1 MNYVAKGH
9 ENLIPMSERSKE
21 EVRELARRGG
31 INSGKTRKAK
41 KTLSDK
47 MNMLLD
53 LPISNN
59 KDFNKLVKLG
69 IKMEDLDNAELIAV
83 ALFNQAKK
91 GDVTA
96 IQEIRKMVGDI
107 NKQSDEEE
115 DSVADT
121 LKELIGGGK

>member
-1 MNYVAKGH
+1 MAKGH